1 MDNHPSITV
10 LLPVY
15 LKSKSLT
22 QIRLLRDAL
31 TSVADQKY
39 PGDLEIIIIDDGSPF
54 PIQEFADELGSGVA
68 LVRWLR
74 LGNNQGIVG
83 ALNAGLAASRG
94 ELIGRIDAD
103 DFWLGG
109 KLSAQVAQFRE
120 DPDLSISATGMVRV
134 DTSGREIDRH
144 IRPGDWEGI
153 LRFFVEVGCP
163 FPHGSILADRRVYRA
178 LGGYPHSGA
187 VRHCEDYA
195 LWSTWLRFF
204 KPAMVEEAYYSYRVS
219 GGSVSA
225 EFAEQQAAASRK
237 ISRGFQRLELAP
249 VLPQMLPAL
258 AEALH
263 CSLFEAGLLAYRIW
277 HFRAAV
283 SLPESAIAPLAAVL
297 PDRVLTRLAAAPHWS
312 EIVQRSGY
320 QGIESARGVALRANS
335 LGETA

>member
-144 IRPGDWEGI
+144 IRPGDWKASCAFLWRSAVPSRMAAFWRTVVSTG
-153 LRFFVEVGCP
+153 
-163 FPHGSILADRRVYRA
+163 HLADILTLVPCAIVKTMLYGV
-178 LGGYPHSGA
+178 LGSASSSP
-187 VRHCEDYA
+187 
-195 LWSTWLRFF
+195 LWLR
-204 KPAMVEEAYYSYRVS
+204 KHTIPIV
-219 GGSVSA
+219 
-225 EFAEQQAAASRK
+225 
-237 ISRGFQRLELAP
+237 
-249 VLPQMLPAL
+249 
-258 AEALH
+258 
-263 CSLFEAGLLAYRIW
+263 
-277 HFRAAV
+277 
-283 SLPESAIAPLAAVL
+283 LAAVQSRPSL
-297 PDRVLTRLAAAPHWS
+297 QSSRRQPHG
-312 EIVQRSGY
+312 R
-320 QGIESARGVALRANS
+320 
-335 LGETA
+335 